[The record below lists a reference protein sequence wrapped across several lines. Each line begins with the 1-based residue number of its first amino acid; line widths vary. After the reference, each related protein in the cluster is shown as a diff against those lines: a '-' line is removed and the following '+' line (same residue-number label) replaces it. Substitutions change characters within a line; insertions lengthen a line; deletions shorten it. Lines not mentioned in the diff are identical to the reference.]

1 MDPGY
6 NFDQSVYSQNYNET
20 DQETDIEDFTN
31 RFKDSLDVLTSI
43 KEISNMREQV
53 GEVKHSYNINPVFKS
68 GLKAKNIKLPSMDS
82 NTHKISHHKTSGM
95 DNAKNFS
102 KTQSSIFFKKDKS
115 SFYGGDADNDSRY
128 NESKVIKDKYYNDYK
143 IKKLS
148 KGHSTGSFQGF
159 EPICKL
165 KYNKIERGID
175 KLKTER
181 EAVEALWE
189 EPKHRNAYLRNMH
202 KTVTSL
208 NKHNLL
214 KDVERQVFER
224 DELRKLHSDNINLTE
239 KRNTFEDMLSNQHK
253 RTAGIGETDDAIF
266 DRIDYI
272 KKYTEMQSS
281 IKEIITED
289 NVDNF
294 EHFLKSV
301 I

>member
-1 MDPGY
+1 M
-6 NFDQSVYSQNYNET
+6 FDLKNH
-20 DQETDIEDFTN
+20 FTVTLAN
-31 RFKDSLDVLTSI
+31 
-43 KEISNMREQV
+43 
-53 GEVKHSYNINPVFKS
+53 
-68 GLKAKNIKLPSMDS
+68 
-82 NTHKISHHKTSGM
+82 KISFLV
-95 DNAKNFS
+95 N
-102 KTQSSIFFKKDKS
+102 QIIFK
-115 SFYGGDADNDSRY
+115 
-128 NESKVIKDKYYNDYK
+128 ELLMI
-143 IKKLS
+143 L
-148 KGHSTGSFQGF
+148 
-159 EPICKL
+159 
-165 KYNKIERGID
+165 
-175 KLKTER
+175 
-181 EAVEALWE
+181 VEALWE